1 MLIECLI
8 RREGP
13 TTVILESVKYMF
25 MPIPGSKKGTMTTS
39 VCEITTERHVNHLLG
54 TGQYREYDADIAQ
67 KEAAERAAKKP
78 KYEGYAIEKYQDA
91 GYIVT
96 KKGSGYPF
104 CGADEVWRKERQ
116 GSYFKTEIEA
126 YNFLREYVEA
136 NPEETKKG
144 K

>member
-13 TTVILESVKYMF
+13 TTVILENVKYMF
-25 MPIPGSKKGTMTTS
+25 MPIPGSKKGETTTS
-39 VCEITTERHVNHLLG
+39 VCEITTERHVNYLL
-54 TGQYREYDADIAQ
+54 TSGQYREYDADMAQ
-67 KEAAERAAKKP
+67 KEAKERAAQKP
-78 KYEGYAIEKYQDA
+78 KYEGYSIEKYQDS
-91 GYIVT
+91 GYIVV

-104 CGADEVWRKERQ
+104 CGADEVWRKERT

-136 NPEETKKG
+136 NPDEKKG